1 MTLLGASG
9 NFGGEEIVRILAA
22 RKETASFLSRKLIEF
37 FCMDMPEQAFVDRT
51 ALVYLSSNQNIKQVL
66 ESDFRNVYAS
76 VLEKWLSADSKE
88 VLGENY
94 DLLDLF
100 A

>member
-1 MTLLGASG
+1 M
-9 NFGGEEIVRILAA
+9 RILAA